1 MMLGMDHTRPGARRR
16 RRTARFTAGAVA
28 LVLALGVLL
37 TTTASTAS
45 AHAQLVST
53 DPVAGAALPEAPER
67 VTVTFNARVNA
78 LPDAVRVFDGD
89 GSRVDTG
96 DLDIAEGGE
105 ALRLELPDL
114 PDGGYVVTWR
124 VVSVDGHPITGGVSW
139 RVGDGPAVERSVL
152 ARLLS
157 AEGGDAGLH
166 ALAAVVRTLMFGAL
180 VVLVGGLF
188 FVALLWP
195 AGATDRR
202 TRRALVGAAIVGFV
216 ATAVSMGVEA
226 ADAAGR
232 GIGRVADVGAA
243 VDTWDTSFGKGAIA
257 RLVLLVALGA
267 LAATMHRRT
276 RRGLVWDATLVG
288 LALATFAT
296 LSVSGHAR
304 TGRWTT
310 LAVPLDVVHQ
320 LAGSIWLG
328 GLAVLA
334 VLVIPRL
341 VGDDGTVERFSRLA
355 MVSVIVVA
363 ATGLLQGV
371 RQLRDVDGV
380 RDTDYGRI
388 LVIKVV
394 LVALVVVLG
403 AMSRS
408 IVRARRAAKLEA
420 GADLDEELVVLR
432 RRLRRSVALETVVA
446 IGVLVATSLL
456 VAADPTAADAPT
468 GFTASKV
475 VDGAV
480 VDVTA
485 APTQPGPVT
494 FHITASD
501 PGAGLTTEVT
511 ATATLSLS
519 ERGITGVAVPLH
531 RIARGHWTATAVD
544 VPIAGDWTLRVTV
557 VTGLDSRMATF
568 VVPVR

>member
-1 MMLGMDHTRPGARRR
+1 MRRR
-16 RRTARFTAGAVA
+16 AAASAAGAVA
-28 LVLALGVLL
+28 LVLAVMVVL
-37 TTTASTAS
+37 TTTAGPAA

-53 DPVAGAALPEAPER
+53 DPVAGEALAEAPER
-67 VTVTFNARVNA
+67 VTVTFNERVNA

-89 GSRVDTG
+89 GSRVDTA
-96 DLDIAEGGE
+96 DLDIVEAGK
-105 ALRLELPDL
+105 ALRLDLPDL

-139 RVGDGPAVERSVL
+139 RVGDGPAVERPVL
-152 ARLLS
+152 ERLLS
-157 AEGGDAGLH
+157 AEDGDAGLH

-188 FVALLWP
+188 LVALLWP
-195 AGATDRR
+195 AGAADRR
-202 TRRALVGAAIVGFV
+202 TRRALVGAAITGFV

-232 GIGRVADVGAA
+232 GIGQVADVGAA
-243 VDTWDTSFGKGAIA
+243 LDTWDTSFGRGAIA

-267 LAATMHRRT
+267 LAAATHRR
-276 RRGLVWDATLVG
+276 RQRALLWDATLVG
-288 LALATFAT
+288 LALATFAS
-296 LSVSGHAR
+296 LSLAGHAR

-334 VLVIPRL
+334 LLVLPRL
-341 VGDDGTVERFSRLA
+341 VDDDGTVERFSRLA
-355 MVSVIVVA
+355 MVCVAVVA
-363 ATGLLQGV
+363 ATGVVQGV
-371 RQLRDVDGV
+371 RQLRDIDGL
-380 RDTDYGRI
+380 RDTDYGRL

-394 LVALVVVLG
+394 LVALVVALG

-408 IVRARRAAKLEA
+408 FVRTRRAARLE
-420 GADLDEELVVLR
+420 GATDLDDDIVVLR
-432 RRLRRSVALETVVA
+432 RRLRRSVGLETAVA
-446 IGVLVATSLL
+446 VAVLVATSLL
-456 VAADPTAADAPT
+456 VAANPTASEELT

-480 VDVTA
+480 IEVTA
-485 APTQPGPVT
+485 APTRPGPVT

-501 PGAGLTTEVT
+501 PGAGLTSEVT
-511 ATATLSLS
+511 ANVTLSLP

-531 RIARGHWTATAVD
+531 ALTRSHWTAAAID

-557 VTGLDSRMATF
+557 VTGLDSRTARF
-568 VVPVR
+568 VVPIR